1 MAENTLWRV
10 KYSGKHLGTVAA
22 LDGRGAIAQ
31 AAKQFHIT
39 PVRQD
44 RISVV
49 ELDDRRTR
57 RDDNERN

>member
-10 KYSGKHLGTVAA
+10 NYRGEHLGTVAA
-22 LDGRGAIAQ
+22 PDERGAIAQ

-39 PVRQD
+39 PVRRD

-49 ELDDRRTR
+49 ELDNRKGATR
-57 RDDNERN
+57 